1 MSKSQTID
9 TVIKQRKKEVSSFCR
24 NFAVAHAVIKQNES
38 NSMKVWLINTNELAM
53 GSTIH
58 FGLTGNPN
66 ITPGQPQAVTSS
78 GGVLISKN
86 SRLAEYIIR
95 KESRVFQI
103 PSPRGTRD
111 LRLTGVTT
119 YIPDRSNEKAYDVKG
134 WIPDGESWNINV
146 IPKPNKIIRNNESD
160 NVNEELLFEIDKLI
174 PESSSESLESN
185 DLNSTVFL
193 TDYDLFEE
201 SVPIHLNRYVSET
214 AELKYQPIL
223 DPWQEEYKRAH
234 YFDGVVVVL
243 DGGPGTGKTTTLI
256 QRIKFLI
263 DQAALEDYSKG
274 LTHIE
279 YQEVSKAQINWVFY
293 TPNELLKLYLKESMV
308 REGLLAND
316 QTVRVWQSE
325 RSVIMKL
332 FGLINPAAKNGVS
345 QLLHQNNDTPCYRYE
360 QSRVNELLRESQKVI
375 SEYVQDK
382 IRQNFQSLLNLEQPD
397 DLKLLVEDIISRVED
412 DFQST
417 FVSVVRMLNRLQND
431 DLLEKF
437 RQIVQSNKIRLARF
451 SKMNQS
457 QFTRHDFVEQLRA
470 DFLKGARQTDAP
482 DFFSFLKDLQE
493 LETSNP
499 VKNFYTK
506 VLNAV
511 VSGSEAGKSYHKYLL
526 DSEEKQQLVKQILQV
541 RKVLS
546 GLNPY
551 LSRAF
556 HTVLSTDIPLA
567 FLEWKK
573 LGLQENA
580 GYYMPRYASSIE
592 TFKLKHLH
600 KEEQSLLIYTL
611 NTLVDLMK
619 KGGHV
624 SQSQIENSAVLF
636 NSLDKRRTVVAID
649 EVTDLHPLDIA
660 AIKSFSNPIIAS
672 VTLCGDLAQRLT
684 AAGIRKWEDI
694 SGVLGSNEVKE
705 LQLSYRQGPKVL
717 SIAENI
723 YKKATDREHEFLS
736 IFNSSED
743 EPDPLALVS
752 NDNNETISWLVD
764 RILDIYR
771 AHGNKIPSIAVFV
784 SSESEVRVTA
794 ESLGSQSRMVELDLK
809 CVACNEGQ
817 ALGDSNS
824 VRIFSIDYIKGLEFE
839 AVFFLNIDEVLKS
852 RGRRI
857 GLRLLYVGLSRAA
870 FYLGI
875 TSQVD
880 IDTLNL
886 GGGFSEKSNW

>member
-1 MSKSQTID
+1 MSKNAQVESIIT
-9 TVIKQRKKEVSSFCR
+9 QRKKEVESYCK
-24 NFAVAHAVIKQNES
+24 NHAVAHAKVTDIQGQS
-38 NSMKVWLINTNELAM
+38 IKVWLINTNELSM
-53 GSTIH
+53 GSDISY
-58 FGLTGNPN
+58 GLTGSPT
-66 ITPGQPQAVTSS
+66 ITRGQQVAVKTG

-86 SRLAEYIIR
+86 SRLAEHIIR
-95 KESRVFQI
+95 KTNGFFDISS
-103 PSPRGTRD
+103 PSGNR
-111 LRLTGVTT
+111 RLKLNFSTT
-119 YIPDRSNEKAYDVKG
+119 YIPDKSNEKAFDLKG
-134 WIPDGESWNINV
+134 WDFENGAEWMVPVVPKKRPIPVESEQSFDV
-146 IPKPNKIIRNNESD
+146 EETLEDQLGDFTVHERFEAQSVLHNESTMD
-160 NVNEELLFEIDKLI
+160 FEDD
-174 PESSSESLESN
+174 EREA
-185 DLNSTVFL
+185 
-193 TDYDLFEE
+193 
-201 SVPIHLNRYVSET
+201 PIHLNRYVSET

-263 DQAALEDYSKG
+263 DQAALEDYSKD
-274 LTHIE
+274 LTHSE
-279 YQEVSKAQINWVFY
+279 YQEVSNAQTNWVFY

-345 QLLHQNNDTPCYRYE
+345 QLLHQNNDIPCYRYE
-360 QSRVNELLRESQKVI
+360 QARVNELFRESQKVI
-375 SEYVQDK
+375 SQFIQDR
-382 IRQNFQSLLNLEQPD
+382 IRQTFESLLDLEQPD
-397 DLKLLVEDIISRVED
+397 KVKQLVEDIVARIGGE
-412 DFQST
+412 FQST
-417 FVSVVRMLNRLQND
+417 YVSVVRILDRLQNE
-431 DLLEKF
+431 DLRSKF
-437 RQIVQSNKIRLARF
+437 RLIVESNKVRVARF
-451 SKMNQS
+451 SKMNQA
-457 QFTRHDFVEQLRA
+457 QFTRQDFVEQLHA
-470 DFLKGARQTDAP
+470 DFIKGMRPADAP
-482 DFFSFLKDLQE
+482 DFFTFLKDLKE
-493 LETSNP
+493 PETANP

-511 VSGSEAGKSYHKYLL
+511 LAGSEAGMSYHKYLL
-526 DSEEKQQLVKQILQV
+526 DSEEKQQLVTEILQV

-551 LSRAF
+551 LSKAY
-556 HTVLSTDIPLA
+556 HTVLSADIPLA

-573 LGLQENA
+573 VSLKENA
-580 GYYMPRYASSIE
+580 GYYTPRYASSIE

-600 KEEQSLLIYTL
+600 REEQSLLIYTL
-611 NTLVDLMK
+611 NTLIDLMIR
-619 KGGHV
+619 GGHL
-624 SQSQIENSAVLF
+624 SKGQIENSSVLF
-636 NSLDKRRTVVAID
+636 NSIDKRKTVIAID
-649 EVTDLHPLDIA
+649 EVTDLHPVDIA
-660 AIKSFSNPIIAS
+660 AIKSFSNPKIAS

-736 IFNSSED
+736 YFESSTD
-743 EPDPLALVS
+743 EPDPLVLES
-752 NDNNETISWLVD
+752 SDNKETITWLVD

-784 SSESEVRVTA
+784 SSESEVRSTA
-794 ESLGSQSRMVELDLK
+794 ESLGSQRRMVELDLK

-824 VRIFSIDYIKGLEFE
+824 VRVFSIDYIKGLEFE

-875 TSQVD
+875 TTKVD

-886 GGGFSEKSNW
+886 GGGFSTTSNW